1 MQPLCALNSPPNIAA
16 PYGVYERL
24 LIFAAAASL
33 TGCAGALLPRITS
46 SDIQVHDPSSAA
58 RCTVAAT
65 HSEPL
70 VTEWSASSKARLE
83 SLLNETV
90 AGTDSAAV
98 AVQYTGCELKI
109 IDGCRPHATY
119 DWSRT
124 TISRDAIEIHDANE
138 LYAKLP
144 LGAAGLEAA
153 LTRSGRLTVQTTVAG
168 QIKVDRTKLDL
179 EATSQDA
186 TCAAAT
192 HVIGS
197 VTIGAF
203 KMIAGGQAHASA
215 GASFAG
221 VGAGAANTRAE
232 RLLKEAGSDADCAGT
247 TKDTPHDGCR
257 SPLQLFLVE
266 IPNRT
271 ISSKFVP
278 AGTLTTTVTPT
289 PPGKAPSGKTST
301 LRTLSYIL
309 GGAGLAG
316 IGGGGITYATSASIE
331 TNIRNGGFRTQNDI
345 AEAESSMQTTRTIG
359 VTGLIAGGILL
370 GAAFPFYFAGK

>member
-1 MQPLCALNSPPNIAA
+1 M
-16 PYGVYERL
+16 YERPF
-24 LIFAAAASL
+24 IFAGLLSL
-33 TGCAGALLPRITS
+33 TGCAGALLPRVTS

-58 RCTVAAT
+58 RCTVAAA

-90 AGTDSAAV
+90 AGTDSAAI
-98 AVQYTGCELKI
+98 AVQYTGCELRI
-109 IDGCRPHATY
+109 IDGCRPQASY

-124 TISRDAIEIHDANE
+124 TISRDAIEIQDADE

-153 LTRSGRLTVQTTVAG
+153 LKRSGRLTVQTTVAG
-168 QIKVDRTKLDL
+168 QIRVDRSKLDL

-186 TCAAAT
+186 TCGAAT

-215 GASFAG
+215 GASFA
-221 VGAGAANTRAE
+221 VAGAGAANSRAE

-247 TKDTPHDGCR
+247 KQAAPHEGCR

-266 IPNRT
+266 LPNRT

-289 PPGKAPSGKTST
+289 PQVKTPSAKTST

-309 GGAGLAG
+309 GGLGLAG
-316 IGGGGITYATSASIE
+316 IGGGGISYATSAGIE
-331 TNIRNGGFRTQNDI
+331 SNIQRGGFANQQDI
-345 AEAESSMQTTRTIG
+345 ADAESSMRTTRAVG
-359 VTGLIAGGILL
+359 VTGLISGGVLL
-370 GAAFPFYFAGK
+370 GAAFPLYFAGK